1 MQHSTEDPGGAVAP
15 RDIGASQPAASE
27 DPGRT
32 AAPLYCEVALPVPI
46 DRTFTYAAGTQQ
58 PVTGSRVLVP
68 FRQERMQGVVVA
80 LHDTPPET
88 AVRPILQTL
97 DREPA
102 LSAEL
107 LRLGEWIA
115 NYYVAPLGEVLRT
128 MLPLGAEIRRKT
140 VYRLSAKGHAELQ
153 QMSAAL
159 RELEPE
165 EVGKRREILEFL
177 AGNGAVPA
185 TSLRSRF
192 SLGASELQRMTR
204 QGTLEREEESSVRDA
219 RPMLRFATLVP
230 DARLPRLNANQ
241 QRLLAE
247 LASRGRVEVR
257 DLRALPVPAGTLATL
272 VRRNLV
278 RIEEQPASLVAPD
291 ASAVSHGTAVDEE
304 RLNPTQFDALL
315 QIAASVEARKFQAFL
330 LHGVT
335 GSGKTAVYIA
345 VMRRV
350 LRAGRSSLLLVPEIG
365 LTPAMIGQLAAAFGD
380 TVAVLHS
387 SLSPGERSA
396 QWRRI
401 REGEARV
408 VIGTRSAIF
417 APIPDLALVLV
428 DEEHDSSYKQAE
440 MPRYHARDIAVKRA
454 SDAQATVVLGSATP
468 SLESWAN
475 AQRGKYTLLSMMDRV
490 ARRPLPEVSLIDM
503 RHEFLETGADS
514 LISRQLAAE
523 IQATLDR
530 GEQAMLLLNRRGYS
544 FVAMCRACGEKLQCE
559 NCAIALTHHKT
570 SEATGTGEATG
581 SLLQCH
587 YCGFRRS
594 VPRRCPQCDSEHMY
608 FFGVGSQQGEERL
621 QQMFPEAR
629 IGRMDRDT
637 MRSHRDF
644 ERMLQRL
651 HSGDVNL
658 LVGTQMI
665 AKGHDIHGVTL
676 VGVIGVDHT
685 LGLPDF
691 RSAERAFQLL
701 TQAAGRAGR
710 GELPGRV
717 LVQTHY
723 PEHYAMR
730 HAATHDYLAFAQ
742 DELRYRRLLHYPPA
756 ALLVNVLLEHTSE
769 ADVTGWASQ
778 LGEWFARTHPAG
790 VRVLGPAPA
799 PLPRIK
805 RVFRHHLLLKSANRQ
820 QLASAVRAMLE
831 FADSAGIPRRH
842 VTVDMDPVQLM

>member
-1 MQHSTEDPGGAVAP
+1 MQEAGGPAVP
-15 RDIGASQPAASE
+15 RDGAACSSPAF
-27 DPGRT
+27 
-32 AAPLYCEVALPVPI
+32 LYCEVALPVPV
-46 DRTFTYAAGTQQ
+46 DRTFTYSVGEQDPA
-58 PVTGSRVLVP
+58 PGSRVLVP
-68 FRQERMQGVVVA
+68 FRQERMQGVVIA
-80 LHDTPPET
+80 RHNTPPEG
-88 AVRPILQTL
+88 AVRAILQTL
-97 DREPA
+97 DDEPA
-102 LSAEL
+102 LSPEL

-115 NYYVAPLGEVLRT
+115 SYYVAPLGEVLRT
-128 MLPLGAEIRRKT
+128 MLPLSAEVRRTT
-140 VYRLSAKGHAELQ
+140 VFRLSPKGQAELQ
-153 QMSAAL
+153 QLHAVL

-165 EVGKRREILEFL
+165 ASGRRREIFEFL
-177 AGNGAVPA
+177 AGGAA
-185 TSLRSRF
+185 ASAASLRSRF
-192 SLGASELQRMTR
+192 ALKAADLQRLTKE
-204 QGTLEREEESSVRDA
+204 GVLEREEQAAVRDA
-219 RPMLRFATLVP
+219 RPMLQFAMLVP

-241 QRLLAE
+241 ERLLAE
-247 LASRGRVEVR
+247 IASRGRVDVH
-257 DLRALPVPAGTLATL
+257 DLRALPVPSGTLATL

-278 RIEEQPASLVAPD
+278 KIEKHPASMALPD
-291 ASAVSHGTAVDEE
+291 AAAVSHGAAVDEE
-304 RLNPTQFDALL
+304 QLNPTQFDTLL
-315 QIAASVEARKFQAFL
+315 QIAASVETRKFHAFL

-345 VMRRV
+345 AMRRV

-365 LTPAMIGQLAAAFGD
+365 LTPAMIGQLAAAFGE

-387 SLSPGERSA
+387 SLSPGERTA

-417 APIPDLALVLV
+417 APIPDLALLLV

-440 MPRYHARDIAVKRA
+440 LPRYHARDIAVKRA
-454 SDAQATVVLGSATP
+454 SDAGATVVLGSATP

-475 AQRGKYTLLSMMDRV
+475 AQRGKYTLLRMMDRV
-490 ARRPLPEVSLIDM
+490 AGRPLPQVTLIDM
-503 RHEFLETGADS
+503 RHEFLESGTDS
-514 LISRQLAAE
+514 LISRQLASE

-570 SEATGTGEATG
+570 AAAHAAAENTGN
-581 SLLQCH
+581 LLQCH

-637 MRSHRDF
+637 MRNHRDF

-651 HSGDVNL
+651 HSGDINL

-701 TQAAGRAGR
+701 TQSAGRPGR
-710 GELPGRV
+710 GERPGRV

-730 HAATHDYLAFAQ
+730 HAATHDYLGFAQ
-742 DELRYRRLLHYPPA
+742 EELRYRRLLHYPPA

-769 ADVTGWASQ
+769 ANVTAWAAK
-778 LGEWFARTHPAG
+778 LGEWFARNNAAG
-790 VRVLGPAPA
+790 VRILGPAPA

-805 RVFRHHLLLKSANRQ
+805 RVYRHHLLLKSGNRQ
-820 QLASAVRAMLE
+820 QLANTVRGMLV
-831 FADSAGIPRRH
+831 FAESAGIPRRH
-842 VTVDMDPVQLM
+842 ITVDMDPVQLL